1 MTRCL
6 ARHSHASPCRDEVK
20 GQDRVVVCSSHL
32 HTHRPPR
39 WKGHLF
45 FLGGGGGEIITHILR
60 QERWKKKLC
69 YTSFSCK
76 KNLSKESF
84 FFFYFFF
91 ECDACNSVALRV
103 ARLLRIREY
112 GNNKRASN
120 FRSCLV
126 PFFFLLSFI
135 IVKKSIPPPCLFFF
149 LNKKLSVSL
158 SNAFNIPDFC

>member
-45 FLGGGGGEIITHILR
+45 FLGGGGRSLHI
-60 QERWKKKLC
+60 
-69 YTSFSCK
+69 SCARSAGRK
-76 KNLSKESF
+76 NCVIHPFLVRRIFRKNLF
-84 FFFYFFF
+84 IFFYFF

-126 PFFFLLSFI
+126 PFFFFFFLLLLW
-135 IVKKSIPPPCLFFF
+135 KSLSPPCLFFF
-149 LNKKLSVSL
+149 S
-158 SNAFNIPDFC
+158 